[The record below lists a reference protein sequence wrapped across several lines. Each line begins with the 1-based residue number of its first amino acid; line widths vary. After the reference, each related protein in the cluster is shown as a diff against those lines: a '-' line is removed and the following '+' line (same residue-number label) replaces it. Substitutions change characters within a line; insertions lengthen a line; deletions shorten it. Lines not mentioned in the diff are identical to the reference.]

1 MAMALP
7 TTGTAMVLPTMDMA
21 MATTPMPAMPTPM
34 VTMDT
39 TARGPL
45 MPRPLPPLRLT
56 LMLTTA
62 PMAMDWPTTAMP
74 TMDTD
79 MPAMPIPMPTTDT
92 TARGPLT
99 LLLLLMLTME
109 LMAMAWPTTAMVM
122 DMPTTAMP
130 TMD

>member
-1 MAMALP
+1 
-7 TTGTAMVLPTMDMA
+7 
-21 MATTPMPAMPTPM
+21 M

-62 PMAMDWPTTAMP
+62 PMAMDWPTTDTAMDMDSLTMAMP
-74 TMDTD
+74 TMDTY

-122 DMPTTAMP
+122 DM
-130 TMD
+130 